1 MRITGKVKWFDIVR
15 GIGLIGRGPGETDC
29 VVHHSAVRGT
39 THNGLATGQVVEFT
53 VIQGGAGAVARDLI
67 RLEGMP
73 TLGLAEAR

>member
-39 THNGLATGQVVEFT
+39 MHNGLATGQLVEFT
-53 VIQGGAGAVARDLI
+53 VIQGGAGAIARDLI
-67 RLEGMP
+67 RLGGIHMP
-73 TLGLAEAR
+73 ALAGAR